1 MAHRNDVMP
10 KRLFRR
16 FSAALGA
23 VLGAVLLFA
32 GCATLDVRS
41 YSAESIEA
49 WVVDE
54 QTGQPLEG
62 VVVVADWLLM
72 RGTFGGRSL
81 QGPFMILESVSDAK
95 GRFHFPAW
103 GPRANRTLGFM
114 DHEDPELWFFKP
126 GYQMTRLTN
135 NYTADYRTKPSKRR
149 SDWNSKV
156 IRLKRFEG
164 GGEEY
169 AKHIALSGESLMYR
183 LTRTED
189 CAITRIPQLAAALD
203 RENTR
208 LMRSGLNVHG
218 FTYRGLL
225 PEYIRR
231 CAIQIPETA
240 AR

>member
-1 MAHRNDVMP
+1 MP
-10 KRLFRR
+10 RHPRRRLSR
-16 FSAALGA
+16 ALGA
-23 VLGAVLLFA
+23 VLGAVLLLA

-54 QTGQPLEG
+54 QTGQPLED

-72 RGTFGGRSL
+72 RGTLGGRSL

-95 GRFHFPAW
+95 GRFYIPAW
-103 GPRANRTLGFM
+103 GPQANRTLGFM
-114 DHEDPELWFFKP
+114 DHEDPELWFFRS
-126 GYQMTRLTN
+126 GYRMTRLTN
-135 NYTADYRTKPSKRR
+135 NYNVDYRTKPSKRR
-149 SDWNSKV
+149 SDWNGKL

-164 GGEEY
+164 GEEDY
-169 AKHIALSGESLMYR
+169 AKHIATTGESLIER
-183 LTRTED
+183 LSRTEE

-208 LMRSGLNVHG
+208 LMRSGLNRHG

-225 PEYIRR
+225 PEYISR

-240 AR
+240 AK